1 MSIVL
6 MPTPQPFMYNQY
18 YPGQDLTAETEIHLT
33 PPQHQYNI
41 SAASSY
47 HGLNM
52 SQQDAHGS
60 RSMQPPPPP
69 PSSASTTTSMP
80 IDPSLTQAPM
90 YQGQYYGHYQSPPH
104 HHSTP
109 SQSGHH
115 SQVSLAASL
124 SSASSPSDA
133 MSTPPT
139 EQLAFASPGKRP
151 SSAST
156 EGDRKR
162 QKQEDD
168 PSASPVDKEGAPKAK
183 PTRGSRFGSALIPK
197 VSGSHH
203 HTGHAQYADA

>member
-1 MSIVL
+1 

-18 YPGQDLTAETEIHLT
+18 YSGQDLTAETEIHLT
-33 PPQHQYNI
+33 SPQHQYTLP
-41 SAASSY
+41 ATSY
-47 HGLNM
+47 HDFIM
-52 SQQDAHGS
+52 SNQDAHSS

-69 PSSASTTTSMP
+69 PSSVPMP
-80 IDPSLTQAPM
+80 IDPALSQGPL
-90 YQGQYYGHYQSPPH
+90 YQGQFYGHYQPSPPQH
-104 HHSTP
+104 HTTP
-109 SQSGHH
+109 SQSGHI

-139 EQLAFASPGKRP
+139 EQLAYASPGKRP

-168 PSASPVDKEGAPKAK
+168 PSASPIDKEGAPKAK
-183 PTRGSRFGSALIPK
+183 PTRGSRSETSFLFVASFSHLPIERALS
-197 VSGSHH
+197 VDDSR
-203 HTGHAQYADA
+203 